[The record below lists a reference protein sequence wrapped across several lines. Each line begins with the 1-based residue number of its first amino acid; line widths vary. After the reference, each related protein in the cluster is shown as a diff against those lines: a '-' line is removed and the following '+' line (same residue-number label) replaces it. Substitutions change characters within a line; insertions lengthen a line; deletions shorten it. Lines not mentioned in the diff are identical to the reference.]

1 MIILKSKYGFNN
13 MKNFLS
19 FLLLYSSLYT
29 YSQTELVFVYFKD
42 KPNASSFI
50 ANPSTELSPKSI
62 SRRANL
68 NIPITE
74 QDAPIE
80 PTYIQNIENL
90 GFSVT
95 DKSKWLNGVAV
106 NATATQIAL
115 LQSEPYVLKVES
127 FVKNSNTSRQAK
139 TSKIEKF
146 QNTATDFTYGN
157 SLDQINQIN
166 LRSLH
171 ISGFTGAG
179 ISIAVIDT
187 GFPTVNTGSAFAR
200 IRNNNQI
207 KGGYNFINKST
218 DIYNTSLNSHGTNC
232 LGIIAGYI
240 DGNFVGAA
248 PDADFFLYATENAS
262 VEIPEEELYWIQAA
276 EEADRQG
283 VDIISTSLGY
293 NTFDDS
299 RYNYQYSDM
308 TGQKSF
314 IARAAGIASDKGII
328 VLIANGNEG
337 NKTWQYLTTPADS
350 PKVFSIGAVDSNG
363 NASAFSSFGPNA
375 TGTVKPDA
383 AARGTST
390 YYTYNNSSYFGNGTS
405 YSTPLSAGGVAC
417 LLQALPISTNREN
430 IKTKLRETASLY
442 PSYDYQR
449 GFGILNF
456 GNTLNSFLATSD
468 HILEKTVKVF
478 PIPAQKEINLETTKK
493 ISGVTIYNSLGQLI
507 KNINS
512 NVRTISL
519 DSFPKGI
526 YYLKINIENSQVIKK
541 IIKE

>member
-1 MIILKSKYGFNN
+1 
-13 MKNFLS
+13 MKNYLS
-19 FLLLYSSLYT
+19 FLLLYCSLFT
-29 YSQTELVFVYFKD
+29 FSQTELVFVYFKD
-42 KPNASSFI
+42 KPNASTFI
-50 ANPSTELSPKSI
+50 ANPSTELSQKSI
-62 SRRANL
+62 TRRANL

-80 PTYIQNIENL
+80 TSYIQNIENL
-90 GFSVT
+90 GFTVT
-95 DKSKWLNGVAV
+95 DQSKWLNGVAV

-127 FVKNSNTSRQAK
+127 FVKNATTTRQNRI
-139 TSKIEKF
+139 SKIEKF
-146 QNTATDFTYGN
+146 QNSATDFNYGN

-171 ISGFTGAG
+171 VSGFTGAG

-232 LGIIAGYI
+232 LGIIGGYI

-248 PDADFFLYATENAS
+248 PDAEFYLYATENAS
-262 VEIPEEELYWIQAA
+262 VEIPEEEMYWIEAA

-299 RYNYQYSDM
+299 RYDYQYSDM

-375 TGTVKPDA
+375 IGTVKPDA
-383 AARGTST
+383 TARGTAT
-390 YYTYNNSSYFGNGTS
+390 YYTYNNSSYSGNGTS

-417 LLQALPISTNREN
+417 LLQALPNSANREN
-430 IKTKLRETASLY
+430 IKNKLRQTASLY
-442 PSYDYQR
+442 PSYDNQR
-449 GFGILNF
+449 GYGVLNF
-456 GNTLNSFLATSD
+456 GNTLNSLLATSES
-468 HILEKTVKVF
+468 ILEKTVNVF
-478 PIPAQKEINLETTKK
+478 PIPAQSEINIESSKK
-493 ISGVTIYNSLGQLI
+493 ITGISIYNNLGQLV

-512 NVRTISL
+512 NYKKISL
-519 DSFPKGI
+519 DSLPTGI